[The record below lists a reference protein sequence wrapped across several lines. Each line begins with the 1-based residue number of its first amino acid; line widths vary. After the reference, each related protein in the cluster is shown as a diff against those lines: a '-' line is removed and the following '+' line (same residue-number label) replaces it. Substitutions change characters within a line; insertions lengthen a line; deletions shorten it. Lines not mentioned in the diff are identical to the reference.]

1 MTTGNIDNF
10 GTQKIN
16 YRVKLE
22 NIDGNA
28 LASIDGSK
36 FDVIKGPPFTARTGD
51 PNAGTVPV
59 TAGATG
65 VLGVAGATG
74 IPGTAGATEIPG
86 TAGASGTNGAA
97 GSDGA
102 AGGNNGAAGASGDA
116 WVYGTAGGNGTPG
129 TAVTTGNKTPQS
141 PGFETKRL
149 TASSKR
155 YTPGAKTG
163 VGAGGGIAV
172 SEAQAWT
179 LVTPQVEC
187 IAY

>member
-1 MTTGNIDNF
+1 LTTGNIDNF

-36 FDVIKGPPFTARTGD
+36 FDVIKGPPSTARTGD

-59 TAGATG
+59 TAGA
-65 VLGVAGATG
+65 
-74 IPGTAGATEIPG
+74 
-86 TAGASGTNGAA
+86 SGTNGAA
-97 GSDGA
+97 GSYGATGGTNGAAGGTNGAAGGTNGA

-116 WVYGTAGGNGTPG
+116 WVYGTAGGDGTPG
-129 TAVTTGNKTPQS
+129 TAGTTGNKTPQS
-141 PGFETKRL
+141 PGFETDRL

-172 SEAQAWT
+172 SEPQAWT

>member
-1 MTTGNIDNF
+1 LTTGNIDNF

-36 FDVIKGPPFTARTGD
+36 FDVIKGPPSTARTGD

-59 TAGATG
+59 TAGA
-65 VLGVAGATG
+65 
-74 IPGTAGATEIPG
+74 
-86 TAGASGTNGAA
+86 SGTN
-97 GSDGA
+97 GA

-129 TAVTTGNKTPQS
+129 TAGTTGNKTPQS
-141 PGFETKRL
+141 PGFETDRL

-172 SEAQAWT
+172 SEPQAWT

>member
-1 MTTGNIDNF
+1 LTTGNIDNF

-36 FDVIKGPPFTARTGD
+36 FDVIKGPPSTARTGD

-59 TAGATG
+59 TAGA
-65 VLGVAGATG
+65 
-74 IPGTAGATEIPG
+74 
-86 TAGASGTNGAA
+86 SGTNGAA
-97 GSDGA
+97 GSYGATGGTNGA

-116 WVYGTAGGNGTPG
+116 WVYGTAGGDGTPG
-129 TAVTTGNKTPQS
+129 TAGTTGNKTPQS
-141 PGFETKRL
+141 PGFETDRL

-172 SEAQAWT
+172 SEPQAWT